1 MKWLLSQHD
10 IYPGRAKGMIQL
22 FRQDLPSCILNGQGE
37 APLPVLRL
45 VLYEKS
51 GKGRYFFGKK
61 HKK

>member
-1 MKWLLSQHD
+1 
-10 IYPGRAKGMIQL
+10 MIQL